1 MPRNRD
7 ARPLRPTSRLAAL
20 LAALACFGAAPL
32 AAAGAETI
40 YLAPDGDDGWS
51 GSLARPNAGRSDG
64 PLASLRGA
72 RDRVR
77 ALKAGGPP
85 TEPVRVVV
93 ADGTFAL
100 HEPVVFEPRD
110 GGTARAPVVYEA
122 APAPARSSAAAARS
136 AGSGTTA
143 TAAGSCN
150 CRTRG
155 PGGSS
160 NCSSTAAAQLAPLA
174 RRVLLLDPG

>member
-64 PLASLRGA
+64 PLASLHGA

-77 ALKAGGPP
+77 ALKAGVPP

-110 GGTARAPVVYEA
+110 GGTARAQVVYEA
-122 APAPARSSAAAARS
+122 APGARPVFSGGRKMAGPGRRPRPLGRAAAGR
-136 AGSGTTA
+136 AGQAVRA
-143 TAAGSCN
+143 TVCQRPPRDS
-150 CRTRG
+150 R
-155 PGGSS
+155 
-160 NCSSTAAAQLAPLA
+160 PLA
-174 RRVLLLDPG
+174 RRDLLLDPG